1 MKLVVGAV
9 GGAVVCAVAC
19 ILAGALSVAALA
31 QPPARCEAPEHITH
45 VEGKLPQTAAA
56 MMKDRRLDILVLGSG
71 SSTLPGLEGAK
82 LAYPAR
88 LMAALQ
94 ERFKDVKVSLT
105 TDVKSRRTTADM
117 AATLQTALD
126 AKPTLVIWQTGTFD
140 AMRGVDLD
148 GFRRALKGGIKKLQA
163 AGIDVIL
170 VNMQYSPR
178 TEMMLAAGAYADNMR
193 WVAQQRDVPLFDRL
207 GLMRYWSEAARFD
220 FSAPQAASLVAQQV
234 HDCIG
239 RLLADLIADTV
250 DIGGAQKDGGD
261 AEKKEP

>member
-1 MKLVVGAV
+1 MRL
-9 GGAVVCAVAC
+9 VVCA
-19 ILAGALSVAALA
+19 LAGALSAVAAHA
-31 QPPARCEAPEHITH
+31 QEPARCAAPEHITH
-45 VEGKLPQTAAA
+45 VEGKLPHVAAA
-56 MMKDRRLDILVLGSG
+56 MVKDRRLDILVLGTG
-71 SSTLPGLEGAK
+71 SSILPGPGGAK

-88 LMAALQ
+88 LLAVLQ

-105 TDVKSRRTTADM
+105 TDVKPRRTTADM
-117 AATLQTALD
+117 AATLQTVLD

-148 GFRRALKGGIKKLQA
+148 GFRVALKGGIKKLQA
-163 AGIDVIL
+163 AGIDAIL

-207 GLMRYWSEAARFD
+207 GLMRYWSEEGRFD
-220 FSAPQAASLVAQQV
+220 FSAPQAASAVAQQV

-250 DIGGAQKDGGD
+250 DIGSLEKDGGGR
-261 AEKKEP
+261 EKKEPQ